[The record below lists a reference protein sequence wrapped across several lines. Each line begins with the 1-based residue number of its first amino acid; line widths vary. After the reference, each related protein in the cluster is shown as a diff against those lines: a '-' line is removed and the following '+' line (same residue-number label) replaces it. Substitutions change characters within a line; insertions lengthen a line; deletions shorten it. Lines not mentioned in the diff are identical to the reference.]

1 MATPISVADYRERA
15 RRRLPKI
22 IFDFLEGG
30 AEDEVTLG
38 RNIAAFRKI
47 AFRPQRLTDVSR
59 RTIACELFGAAVAAP
74 LVVAPTG
81 LNGLLWPRG
90 DLALA
95 RAAARAGIPFAL
107 STAANASL
115 EEIAEKAGGEIWF
128 QLYVVHRVLA
138 ERLVARAAAAGYR
151 TLVITVD
158 VPVNGKRERDLRN
171 GFSMPM
177 RYLPRVVL
185 DGLCHPSWTL
195 DLLRHGIPQMANLA
209 DKGCE
214 DPEAQAALLRRE
226 MDASF
231 DWDSL
236 QRLRELWPHRLLVK
250 GILSAADSQRCF
262 ACGADGVIL
271 SNHGGRQLDQAVTAI
286 DVLPEIAGQA
296 GGPIFIDG
304 GIRRGSD
311 VVKALTL
318 GARGVLVGRAVL
330 YGLAATGEEGAFAVL
345 EILKDEIDRT
355 LALLGCPAI
364 AKLGPH
370 LIASRAA
377 SG

>member
-1 MATPISVADYRERA
+1 MVKSISVADYREGA
-15 RRRLPKI
+15 RRRLPKMV
-22 IFDFLEGG
+22 FDFLEGG
-30 AEDEVTLG
+30 AEDEDGLA
-38 RNIAAFRKI
+38 RNLAAFRAI
-47 AFRPQRLTDVSR
+47 AFRPQRLVDVSR
-59 RTIACELFGAAVAAP
+59 RAIACELFGAAVAAP
-74 LVVAPTG
+74 IIVAPTG
-81 LNGLLWPRG
+81 LNGLLWPKG

-95 RAAARAGIPFAL
+95 RAAARASIPFAL

-128 QLYVVHRVLA
+128 QLYVVHRALG
-138 ERLVARAAAAGYR
+138 ERLAARAAAAGYR

-171 GFSMPM
+171 GFSVPM
-177 RYLPRVVL
+177 RYSPRVVL
-185 DGLCHPSWTL
+185 DGLCHPRWTF
-195 DLLRHGIPQMANLA
+195 DLLRHGMPQMANLA

-231 DWDSL
+231 DWESL

-250 GILSAADSQRCF
+250 GILSSADAQRCY

-271 SNHGGRQLDQAVTAI
+271 SNHGGRQLDQAVSAI
-286 DVLPEIAGQA
+286 DVLAEIAGQGA
-296 GGPIFIDG
+296 GPIFVDG
-304 GIRRGSD
+304 GVRRGSD
-311 VVKALTL
+311 VVKALAL

-330 YGLAATGEEGAFAVL
+330 YGLAAAGEEGAFAVL
-345 EILKDEIDRT
+345 EILKDEMDRT
-355 LALLGCPAI
+355 LALLGCPTI
-364 AKLGPH
+364 AELGPH
-370 LIASRAA
+370 LINSAAA